1 MVTTLSSFPVPE
13 DGAGGFL
20 SQAPAGSI
28 RPFPGPSL
36 HALPARGGGASPLLY
51 GRPRRRCHRLHL
63 ARGPSGLFESD
74 QIPLPLVAPDRRD
87 GGQAKRGCK
96 VQAPMGCQV
105 TGSHA
110 VEPTPSTWVAAR
122 SGSYPPSAARR
133 GKGGVEGGG
142 KEARESARRGRGNAR
157 EKRGWGKGMR
167 GEPCD
172 RRRARARKNGRE
184 DAQGKRTERGRSKH
198 LGARYQPPQCGLAR
212 MLRLPPLCLLQVS
225 TARAR
230 CHSHF
235 GTFAKKLRPLGPPF
249 Q

>member
-1 MVTTLSSFPVPE
+1 MVTTLSSFPVPK
-13 DGAGGFL
+13 DGVGGFL
-20 SQAPAGSI
+20 SQAHAGSI

-36 HALPARGGGASPLLY
+36 HALPAWGGGASPLLY
-51 GRPRRRCHRLHL
+51 GCPRRRCYRLHL

-74 QIPLPLVAPDRRD
+74 QISLPLVAPDRRD
-87 GGQAKRGCK
+87 GGQAKRGRK
-96 VQAPMGCQV
+96 VQSMGCQV

-133 GKGGVEGGG
+133 WKGGVEGGG

-157 EKRGWGKGMR
+157 GKRWWGKGMR

-172 RRRARARKNGRE
+172 RRRARARKNRRE
-184 DAQGKRTERGRSKH
+184 DAQGKKTERGRSKH
-198 LGARYQPPQCGLAR
+198 LGARYQPPQGGLAR

-235 GTFAKKLRPLGPPF
+235 STFAKKLRPLGPPF

>member
-1 MVTTLSSFPVPE
+1 M
-13 DGAGGFL
+13 GRGGFFHKPP
-20 SQAPAGSI
+20 PAQSARFLDHPSMPCPPGEAEPPPSSTAVRAAGVTACIWPAVHPAFSSPI
-28 RPFPGPSL
+28 RSHCPW
-36 HALPARGGGASPLLY
+36 LPRIGETAGRRSAAARFRPPWGA
-51 GRPRRRCHRLHL
+51 
-63 ARGPSGLFESD
+63 
-74 QIPLPLVAPDRRD
+74 
-87 GGQAKRGCK
+87 
-96 VQAPMGCQV
+96 MV

-110 VEPTPSTWVAAR
+110 VEPTPSTWVAVR
-122 SGSYPPSAARR
+122 SGSCPPSAARR

-142 KEARESARRGRGNAR
+142 KEARESARRGRGNGR

-172 RRRARARKNGRE
+172 RRRARARKNARE

-198 LGARYQPPQCGLAR
+198 LGARYQPPQGGLAR
-212 MLRLPPLCLLQVS
+212 MLRFPPLCLLQVS

-235 GTFAKKLRPLGPPF
+235 GTFTKKLRPLGPPF